1 MKIRLF
7 SLMPL
12 LLFLCGCHQDERFF
26 GAKLYAIY
34 RNCDSAARILNKPAP
49 KKSGS
54 RPETEAYL
62 QLFLALAE
70 MHRGQLDE
78 MHRAFVKAGN
88 PAPRPELLLLR
99 GEWYIRNGEAD
110 KAKKDFDALE
120 KLLAKED
127 FSRRFTYYLYLA
139 AKDGPYNDEEW
150 KKVRDGSFYQTWLK
164 ERLTQ
169 ARKKLEVLEKT
180 PGTGI
185 LELRKFADPRFRKI
199 RFGMAQE
206 ELQTLLGPP
215 RFVRNIT
222 PVGMLSQVALVYFTE
237 KYVAGFLFSP
247 EKRTLGDCVTA
258 SVCPLHGPE
267 KMRQLRTGK
276 TGFDGKL
283 PPPDAEFIY
292 TTERKPFFRWA
303 CVECAKE
310 ARKQKK
316 TSR

>member
-7 SLMPL
+7 SLMAL
-12 LLFLCGCHQDERFF
+12 LLLLCGCNRDGRFF
-26 GAKLYAIY
+26 GAKLYTVYFIY
-34 RNCDSAARILNKPAP
+34 DSAARWLSEPAP
-49 KKSGS
+49 EKS

-70 MHRGQLDE
+70 MHRGQIAE
-78 MHRAFVKAGN
+78 MHQAFAKAEH

-99 GEWYIRNGEAD
+99 GEWYIRNGEAG
-110 KAKKDFDALE
+110 KAKKDLDDLE

-139 AKDGPYNDEEW
+139 VREGPYEEKEW
-150 KKVRDGSFYQTWLK
+150 KKIRDDGFYQTWLK
-164 ERLTQ
+164 DRLVL

-180 PGTGI
+180 PGTGL

-199 RFGMAQE
+199 RFGMTRE

-215 RFVRNIT
+215 RLVRHVY
-222 PVGMLSQVALVYFTE
+222 PRDELSQVALVYFTE
-237 KYVAGFLFSP
+237 TYIAGFLFSP

-258 SVCPLHGPE
+258 PVCPLHGPE
-267 KMRQLRTGK
+267 KMRQLLRGK
-276 TGFDGKL
+276 NVIGGKL
-283 PPPDAEFIY
+283 RPPLEDAEFIY
-292 TTERKPFFRWA
+292 TAQPTPFFRWA
-303 CVECAKE
+303 CAECTKE